1 MGNLG
6 TPEIIIIALV
16 IMVLFGASRLPGAA
30 RGLGRALRIFKAETK
45 GLRDD
50 DPAAADSTPATP
62 PPALPSGQQT
72 SQQNPQVAPPVQHN
86 QGTRDSS

>member
-6 TPEIIIIALV
+6 TPEIIIIAVV

-30 RGLGRALRIFKAETK
+30 RGLGRALRIFTAETK
-45 GLRDD
+45 GLREDD
-50 DPAAADSTPATP
+50 TTADTTPP
-62 PPALPSGQQT
+62 PPALPS
-72 SQQNPQVAPPVQHN
+72 SPQVPPQSPPVAPPVQHN

>member
-16 IMVLFGASRLPGAA
+16 VMVLFGASRLPNAA

-45 GLRDD
+45 GLRDED
-50 DPAAADSTPATP
+50 ANDA
-62 PPALPSGQQT
+62 PPALPRGQQGQ
-72 SQQNPQVAPPVQHN
+72 SQAPQVAPPIERN
-86 QGTRDSS
+86 QGSRDNS

>member
-1 MGNLG
+1 MGSLG
-6 TPEIIIIALV
+6 TTEIIIIALV

-50 DPAAADSTPATP
+50 DSAADTP
-62 PPALPSGQQT
+62 PPALPGGHQT
-72 SQQNPQVAPPVQHN
+72 QPQSHAPAPQAEHN
-86 QGTRDSS
+86 QGTRDNS